1 MFSILFLFLVLG
13 AGTYWQLSDM
23 NNHITA
29 QEPLSSFKPSNLPDL
44 PSLFVGR
51 ETDINDITQQLQKNV
66 TRVCIISGPPGVGK
80 SAVALKTGHTVQ
92 DNKSMKVH
100 YVDMKSIDNI
110 EQLEKKLK
118 LTIIK
123 PLESK
128 KLPISILQWATGL
141 TKNTLLILDNWDHKR
156 FDQLHSAVMAWTKGM
171 LKVIITNQA
180 LVVWEVDNVEQLYQ
194 HRLDFLA
201 TDSTSELIEERFKH
215 LSRALL
221 KNEDVEDLVD
231 VLHGMPLAI
240 KNIVDLERTSTT
252 CNLECIIKRLKGK
265 TPIQLFIPAEL
276 GHVPHTVEKSIALA
290 YNTLSDEHKQCG
302 WHLAKFGE
310 KRFNE
315 AKAKETLKN
324 KLPDTDYDFCIS
336 ALTKASL
343 LSFDKKAVV
352 KVCESRCT
360 INNTQVQITCDKQQ
374 KHHQLYQFHPLIRSY
389 FRVKTRHNREKRAVT
404 PDYNADEYTWH
415 YVIET
420 GLKRKYCPDL
430 WMFVHC
436 GTTWKDVEN
445 KLNDKMTSND
455 LDFTDRVQVGLL
467 GTYWGRLVFPEPI
480 KDKNKIKFINST
492 LSMFKEFDN
501 TKDNIS
507 HKLAAYVFFNHHL
520 LGIQWESA
528 QEQHQCYCPKPAAIK
543 GVKYVERL
551 YADTSDNH
559 LAWSARRSFYLDAF
573 CCCRVWGKCER
584 LWRFWIRGIVSQIAI
599 TRLYFKGE
607 LKTKCNDN
615 TNNPVDTPAF
625 VEGIWH
631 YSFTKQYEK
640 AIKFLKLYLQ
650 IHNDCPVL
658 RVAAIMVLHDIYRE
672 QGDDDNSV
680 EQYLTDSNTLIDKKL
695 NGYETFYKQVVIP
708 FLYEFGDRQLAQDVG
723 RSLNPYQVENKGTYL
738 TFECDSIYQLHR
750 RVFKD
755 FVCLTL

>member
-1 MFSILFLFLVLG
+1 MASVIFIYFRRYRQPSVV
-13 AGTYWQLSDM
+13 QE
-23 NNHITA
+23 A
-29 QEPLSSFKPSNLPDL
+29 QSSFNPQLLPDL
-44 PSLFVGR
+44 PLPFVGR
-51 ETDINDITQQLQKNV
+51 DSDITKIERQLQIKG

-80 SAVALKTGHTVQ
+80 SAVALKIGHTVQ
-92 DNKSMKVH
+92 DKKSIQAY
-100 YVDMKSIDNI
+100 YVDSQAI
-110 EQLEKKLK
+110 EDIEVLEQQILSKIASSKVEHE
-118 LTIIK
+118 K
-123 PLESK
+123 PQNVEN
-128 KLPISILQWATGL
+128 WATGL
-141 TKNTLLILDNWDHKR
+141 TTNTLLILDNCDKHTSDHKR
-156 FDQLHSAVMAWTKGM
+156 FDQLRSAVMAWTKGM

-180 LVVWEVDNVEQLYQ
+180 LVVWKVHNAEQLYQ

-201 TDSTSELIEERFKH
+201 TDSTSELIVETFKH

-240 KNIVDLERTSTT
+240 ENIVDVERTSTS
-252 CNLECIIKRLKGK
+252 CDLECIIKRLKGK
-265 TPIQLFIPAEL
+265 TPILLFRSAEF
-276 GHVPHTVEKSIALA
+276 GHVAHTVEKSIALA

-324 KLPDTDYDFCIS
+324 KLPDTDYDSCIS

-352 KVCESRCT
+352 KVCEPGCT
-360 INNTQVQITCDKQQ
+360 IINTQVQITCDKQQ

-389 FRVKTRHNREKRAVT
+389 FCTKTQNNREKRAVT

-445 KLNDKMTSND
+445 KLNDKMTSKD

-501 TKDNIS
+501 TKDIS
-507 HKLAAYVFFNHHL
+507 VPHKLAAYVFFNHHL

-528 QEQHQCYCPKPAAIK
+528 QEQHQCFCPKPAAIK

-573 CCCRVWGKCER
+573 CCCREWGKCER

-615 TNNPVDTPAF
+615 TNNLVDTLAF

-631 YSFTKQYEK
+631 YSFTKQYGK

-708 FLYEFGDRQLAQDVG
+708 FLYELGDIQLAQDVG
-723 RSLNPYQVENKGTYL
+723 RDRSLNPYQVENKGTNL